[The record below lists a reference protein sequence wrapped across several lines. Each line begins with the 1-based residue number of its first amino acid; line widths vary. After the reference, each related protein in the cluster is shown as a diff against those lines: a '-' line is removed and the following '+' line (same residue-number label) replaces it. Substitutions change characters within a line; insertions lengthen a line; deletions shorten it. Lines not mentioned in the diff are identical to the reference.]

1 MANTHLQE
9 RRNAR
14 GLSQSELARK
24 SRVDQGKLSE
34 MENGKRAL
42 SLQDAQKLSPHLSVK
57 SSELFA
63 RQLGARAAVKA
74 QNAKKGELHRT
85 IGHVQD
91 LLEDADSDDEREA
104 LEAVIEELKALA
116 DEKDSGEGKP
126 ADEDKAEKSQRRS
139 ARQGRDAHGRRR
151 RDEDRADV
159 GRDTAT
165 KNAARDSEG
174 RKRDGMGR
182 RR

>member
-1 MANTHLQE
+1 MADSYVQE
-9 RRNAR
+9 RRKAR
-14 GLSQSELARK
+14 GLTQSELARK
-24 SRVDQGKLSE
+24 ARVDQGKLSE
-34 MENGKRAL
+34 MENNKRAL

-104 LEAVIEELKALA
+104 LETVVEELKALA
-116 DEKDSGEGKP
+116 DEQDGKESKP
-126 ADEDKAEKSQRRS
+126 ADEDRSEKSKRTGYASR
-139 ARQGRDAHGRRR
+139 G
-151 RDEDRADV
+151 
-159 GRDTAT
+159 
-165 KNAARDSEG
+165 
-174 RKRDGMGR
+174 RDGMGR
-182 RR
+182 RREPNDVAVKNTRDGRRDALGRSRRRPGDQQ